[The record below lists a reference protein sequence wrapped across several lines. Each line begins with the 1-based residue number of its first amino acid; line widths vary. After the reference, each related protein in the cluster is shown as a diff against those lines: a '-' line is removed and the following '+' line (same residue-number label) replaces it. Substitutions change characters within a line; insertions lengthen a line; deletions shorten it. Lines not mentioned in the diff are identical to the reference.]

1 LAACYRK
8 QENGHC
14 WALLGIGVLLVPLQG
29 LNAVRNGTIK
39 GLGFPALAELPTQA
53 IQPVLLLSSLAALA
67 ALDMLTVANALWAQV
82 VVAALAVLVA
92 SVLFYRIRPKS
103 ARGQMPQFDNRN
115 WLFTLLPLTL
125 FGVVGT
131 FNAQV
136 ATLLLGTLG
145 TDEAVAGLRVAQ
157 RGAHVMY
164 RDTVECRQ
172 TDTCTVLY
180 GKPKPGVEV
189 TNIIE
194 DADCKYHQRND

>member
-1 LAACYRK
+1 
-8 QENGHC
+8 
-14 WALLGIGVLLVPLQG
+14 
-29 LNAVRNGTIK
+29 
-39 GLGFPALAELPTQA
+39 
-53 IQPVLLLSSLAALA
+53 
-67 ALDMLTVANALWAQV
+67 
-82 VVAALAVLVA
+82 
-92 SVLFYRIRPKS
+92 
-103 ARGQMPQFDNRN
+103 MPQYDNRN

-125 FGVVGT
+125 FGLVGT